1 MEVFSLE
8 KEYDKETTIPK
19 HVEILM
25 HRETC
30 SPWSQRRNLEPM
42 GRIYEV
48 GQSLASSVR
57 ERRTPP
63 RRVDH
68 QLENWFWRGL
78 QYLNGAPLYGL

>member
-1 MEVFSLE
+1 MFSLE
-8 KEYDKETTIPK
+8 KEYDKETTILK

-30 SPWSQRRNLEPM
+30 SLWSQRGNLGPM
-42 GRIYEV
+42 GRIYKV

-63 RRVDH
+63 RRVDR